1 MSGSTHRHPVELDD
15 TIDFINTLEHGSRGD
30 TEEIPTL
37 DAALSWLVERG
48 VLDAA
53 SADVERRSSGGPR
66 RADSSRVA
74 AIHRVRQALR
84 DTADAIVGRRPADP
98 EAIDVLNRTLRAREV
113 LVLEPSIE
121 GVTVGERDGGD
132 PIGEAL
138 ARLVEPMAVFVAG
151 GRTDRLRICG
161 EDTCRYVFFD
171 TSRAGRRVWCDMAT
185 CGNRAKAR
193 RHRERQMKAEGAVPP
208 H

>member
-1 MSGSTHRHPVELDD
+1 MSETTHRHPVELDD

-48 VLDAA
+48 ALDAE
-53 SADVERRSSGGPR
+53 SAEAERRSSGGPR
-66 RADSSRVA
+66 RADSTRLASV
-74 AIHRVRQALR
+74 HRVRQALR
-84 DTADAIVGRRPADP
+84 ETADAIVVGRPASA

-113 LVLEPSIE
+113 LVLESSAD

-138 ARLVEPMAVFVAG
+138 ARLVEPMALFVAG
-151 GRTDRLRICG
+151 GRTDRLRVCG
-161 EDTCRYVFFD
+161 EETCRYVFFD

-193 RHRERQMKAEGAVPP
+193 RHRERALKAEGAVPP